1 MALGGWAT
9 RSYANSITA
18 TSCVDT
24 RGTTNSTPPFG
35 AVNRHLV
42 EQEGVVKRRI
52 RVAIV
57 TACLGLST
65 SVGAQ
70 EEHLVYDA
78 WFGEVGG
85 GIVAAGVSET
95 VVERVMKR
103 ITEIDPF
110 ATGPGSWVY
119 EFGVPADVH
128 LRRAQN
134 AETAGDREQAVI
146 EYRAA
151 NAFFNAARWPALFTS
166 ERRAAYEKQLETYLR
181 LADFEGLPLEVVR
194 IPYEGREIVGHLHKP
209 AGGRAP
215 VILWSGGLDGWK
227 DTAIDFKKSLLEH
240 GFAVFAMDLPGT
252 GESQWKL
259 EATSERIYSRA
270 IDHLKT
276 RSDVDASRIAPYFGS
291 FSGAY
296 AIKLTLRDPDVACGV
311 NHSGGIHLFY
321 HPPMTEIPAL
331 TTSVGMR
338 ATATIHALGMTGE
351 PNRDVISTYS
361 TFSLKNQGYLQPT
374 PQQAP
379 LLTIHGTADVLM
391 PVEDVHLMSES
402 GVEQTT
408 LIYEGS
414 PHMAWDHAHDH
425 RPKMIAFLKECF
437 GM

>member
-1 MALGGWAT
+1 MKP
-9 RSYANSITA
+9 
-18 TSCVDT
+18 
-24 RGTTNSTPPFG
+24 GTW
-35 AVNRHLV
+35 L
-42 EQEGVVKRRI
+42 
-52 RVAIV
+52 AIAA
-57 TACLGLST
+57 ACFRLSAP
-65 SVGAQ
+65 VGAQ
-70 EEHLVYDA
+70 EGQSVYDA

-85 GIVAAGVSET
+85 GIVAAGVPEPE
-95 VVERVMKR
+95 VERVMKR

-119 EFGVPADVH
+119 EFRVPADVH

-134 AETAGDREQAVI
+134 AEIAGDRDRAVT

-151 NAFFNAARWPALFTS
+151 NAFFNAARWPALFTE

-181 LADFEGLPLEVVR
+181 LADFEGLPLEIVR

-209 AGGRAP
+209 DGGPAP
-215 VILWSGGLDGWK
+215 VVLWSGGLDGWK
-227 DTAIDFKKSLLEH
+227 DTAIDFKKSLLGS

-270 IDHLKT
+270 IDYLKT

-296 AIKLTLRDPDVACGV
+296 AIKLTLRDPDVTCGV

-321 HPPMTEIPAL
+321 HPPMTEIPPL
-331 TTSVGMR
+331 TTSIGMR
-338 ATATIHALGMTGE
+338 ATATIHVMGMTGA
-351 PNRDVISTYS
+351 PTQDVLSTYS
-361 TFSLKNQGYLQPT
+361 TFSLRNQGYLQPT

-379 LLTIHGTADVLM
+379 LLTIHGTEDVLM
-391 PVEDVHLMSES
+391 PVEDVQLMSDS

-414 PHMAWDHAHDH
+414 RHMAWDRADDH
-425 RPKMIAFLKECF
+425 RPKMIAFLNECF
-437 GM
+437 GMSRGE